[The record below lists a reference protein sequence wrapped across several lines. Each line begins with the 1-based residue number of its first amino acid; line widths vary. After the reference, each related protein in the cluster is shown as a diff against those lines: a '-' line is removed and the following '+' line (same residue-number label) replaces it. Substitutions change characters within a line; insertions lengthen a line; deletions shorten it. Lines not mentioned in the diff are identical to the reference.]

1 MLCAY
6 EVPAASSISRDGYV
20 VFGTSFGLGGSAFN
34 AGGTDTIARLVV
46 GLLKC
51 PESSVPRV
59 QSDHILKVLN
69 SKSCMNPIRIR
80 TQGLLATVCRCLEQ
94 A

>member
-59 QSDHILKVLN
+59 QSD